1 MPSSRPERVG
11 GQIRTE
17 ITEMLSREIK
27 DPGIGF
33 VTVTNVKVSADLQH
47 ARVYYTT
54 LGNES
59 ARRDS
64 ARALDRAAPFIR
76 RQLAQR
82 LRLRRTPELQFFFDD
97 SIERHDRLER
107 ILQEI
112 QEERESRPPITDSDA
127 EAAPATSVDASDT
140 RHDERKD
147 RS

>member
-33 VTVTNVKVSADLQH
+33 VTVTDVKVSADLQH

-54 LGNES
+54 LGDEKG
-59 ARRDS
+59 RRDS

-76 RQLAQR
+76 RQLAHR

-112 QEERESRPPITDSDA
+112 QEERESRPPMTDSDT
-127 EAAPATSVDASDT
+127 EAAPATSVDADS

>member
-33 VTVTNVKVSADLQH
+33 VTITEVKVSADLQH

-54 LGNES
+54 LGNEG

-64 ARALDRAAPFIR
+64 ARALDRAAPYIR

-112 QEERESRPPITDSDA
+112 QEERASRPPVTDSDA
-127 EAAPATSVDASDT
+127 GATPVAPVDAADS

-147 RS
+147 HS

>member
-11 GQIRTE
+11 GQIRSE
-17 ITEMLSREIK
+17 ITGMLSREIK

-33 VTVTNVKVSADLQH
+33 VTVTDVKVSADLQH

-54 LGNES
+54 LGNEG

-64 ARALDRAAPFIR
+64 ARALDRAAPYIR

-82 LRLRRTPELQFFFDD
+82 LRLRHTPELQFFFDD

-112 QEERESRPPITDSDA
+112 QQERESRPPISDGDA
-127 EAAPATSVDASDT
+127 DPATSVDASDS

-147 RS
+147 HS

>member
-1 MPSSRPERVG
+1 
-11 GQIRTE
+11 
-17 ITEMLSREIK
+17 MLSREIK

-33 VTVTNVKVSADLQH
+33 VTITEVKVSADLQH

-54 LGNES
+54 LGNEG

-64 ARALDRAAPFIR
+64 ARALDRAAPYIR

-112 QEERESRPPITDSDA
+112 QEERASRPPVTDSDA
-127 EAAPATSVDASDT
+127 GATPVAPVDAADS

-147 RS
+147 HS

>member
-11 GQIRTE
+11 GQIRSE

-54 LGNES
+54 LGEEG

-64 ARALDRAAPFIR
+64 ARALDRAAPYIR
-76 RQLAQR
+76 RQLAHR

-112 QEERESRPPITDSDA
+112 QQERESRPPTIESDA
-127 EAAPATSVDASDT
+127 EAGSATSVDAADS

-147 RS
+147 NS